1 MIPTPTSLCLEHV
14 EDWERIASRETGVD
28 LLRPLDAPGVDRS
41 LLVYN
46 SFGFTRNALLNTLE
60 TGWTVLP
67 PSTNLVA
74 KSKEFGCL
82 HDRVQTKAWFCGSLL
97 LALSGRKQSLGF
109 AFCRS

>member
-1 MIPTPTSLCLEHV
+1 MPDS
-14 EDWERIASRETGVD
+14 
-28 LLRPLDAPGVDRS
+28 PGVNWS

-67 PSTNLVA
+67 PPTNLAA
-74 KSKEFGCL
+74 KSKEFGWPQC
-82 HDRVQTKAWFCGSLL
+82 DRIRTKAWFCGSLL
-97 LALSGRKQSLGF
+97 LALSGRNQSASF